1 MRKTEA
7 KMNNPISQAK
17 ETFRKYWPR
26 MTLWQ
31 KTRAVYY
38 VALYMIG
45 MALKDWAGRMQTKA
59 DEWRRT

>member
-1 MRKTEA
+1 
-7 KMNNPISQAK
+7 MNNPISQAK

-38 VALYMIG
+38 VAGYMYWTAIG
-45 MALKDWAGRMQTKA
+45 DWARRMQTKA
-59 DEWRRT
+59 DERRRT